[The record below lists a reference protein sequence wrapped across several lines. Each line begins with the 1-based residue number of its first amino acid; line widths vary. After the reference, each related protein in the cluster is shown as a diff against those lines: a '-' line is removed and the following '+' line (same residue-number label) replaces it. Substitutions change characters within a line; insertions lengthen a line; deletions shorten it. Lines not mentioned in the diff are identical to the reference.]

1 MADKKDIEKALKKVL
16 DPHTGIDVVDMGLI
30 KEIDVAKD
38 GSVKILFVPT
48 TPFCP
53 MTQYL
58 MEHIKKAAESAGAK
72 KVEVEMGS

>member
-1 MADKKDIEKALKKVL
+1 MDKKAIEKALKRVM
-16 DPHTGIDVVDMGLI
+16 DPHTGIDVVEMGLI
-30 KEIDVAKD
+30 KRIDMGKD

-58 MEHIKKAAESAGAK
+58 MDNIKKAAESAGAG
-72 KVEVEMGS
+72 KVEVEMGA

>member
-1 MADKKDIEKALKKVL
+1 MDKKAIEKALKKVL
-16 DPHTGIDVVDMGLI
+16 DPHTGISVFDMGLI
-30 KEIDVAKD
+30 KKIDIAKD
-38 GSVKILFVPT
+38 GSVRILFVPT

-58 MEHIKKAAESAGAK
+58 MDNIKKAAESAGAK

>member
-1 MADKKDIEKALKKVL
+1 MVKIKEIEQALKKVM
-16 DPHTGIDVVDMGLI
+16 DPHTGISVFEMGLI
-30 KEIDVAKD
+30 RKIDIEKD

-72 KVEVEMGS
+72 KVEVEMGQ